1 MGGNQ
6 SVERVAFVLKDEL
19 SKSWITQ
26 ILVLLAALA
35 CALLVGTVFIFLAKS
50 NPVKAYGIMFT
61 GPFSS
66 KFGISETLVRA
77 VPLLFVGLGIVIS
90 FRSGILNIGG
100 EGQILIGAV
109 AASAAATAFSQWP
122 GVFLLPLVLLAGCAG
137 GALWGGIAGW
147 LKARLSVNEILSTVM
162 LNQIAAQVYIFLI
175 RGPLIDP
182 QQLTYGTRA
191 PQTALMPEAIWL
203 SRLIPGTRLHT
214 GLILAILMAFLVYIF
229 LWRTTTGYRMRAVG
243 AGPEAARYG
252 GIRVEF
258 YMVLAMALAGG
269 LAGLAG
275 ATEVLGVHHR
285 ALEEISAGYGFSG
298 IVAALFGRLHPL
310 GTIPAAV
317 LFGALILGADM
328 MQRAVNIPAAIV
340 MAVQGLVI
348 LFMVSSDIFLRKPG
362 YMKQMLRSIFPGK
375 DQREDLEA
383 EWKTS

>member
-1 MGGNQ
+1 M
-6 SVERVAFVLKDEL
+6 KHEL

-26 ILVLLAALA
+26 ILVLVGALV
-35 CALLVGTVFIFLAKS
+35 CALLVGAVFILLAKS
-50 NPVKAYGIMFT
+50 DPVKAYGVMFT
-61 GPFSS
+61 GPFTS

-77 VPLLFVGLGIVIS
+77 APLLLVGLGIVVS

-109 AASAAATAFSQWP
+109 TASAAAIFFSQWP
-122 GVFLLPLVLLAGCAG
+122 AVFLLPAVLLAGCLG
-137 GALWGGIAGW
+137 GGLWGGIAGW
-147 LKARLSVNEILSTVM
+147 LKARLAVNEILSTVM
-162 LNQIAAQVYIFLI
+162 LNQIAAQLYIFLI

-182 QQLTYGTRA
+182 QQLVYGTRA
-191 PQTALMPEAIWL
+191 PQTALMPESIWL
-203 SRLIPGTRLHT
+203 YRLIPGTRLHT
-214 GLILAILMAFLVYIF
+214 GLVLAVVMAVLVYVF

-252 GIRVEF
+252 GIRVEV
-258 YMVLAMALAGG
+258 YLVLAMALAGA
-269 LAGLAG
+269 LSGLAG
-275 ATEVLGVHHR
+275 AVEVLGVHHR

-348 LFMVSSDIFLRKPG
+348 LFVVSSDILLRKPG
-362 YMKQMLRSIFPGK
+362 YMKEILSSILPWKSRDKGAK
-375 DQREDLEA
+375 TQ
-383 EWKTS
+383 WKTS

>member
-1 MGGNQ
+1 
-6 SVERVAFVLKDEL
+6 VVLKHEL

-26 ILVLLAALA
+26 ILVLLAALVG
-35 CALLVGTVFIFLAKS
+35 ALLVGAVFILLAKS
-50 NPVKAYGIMFT
+50 NPLKAYGVMFS

-77 VPLLFVGLGIVIS
+77 VPLLLVGLGIVIS
-90 FRSGILNIGG
+90 FRSGILNIGA
-100 EGQILIGAV
+100 EGQILIGAI
-109 AASAAATAFSQWP
+109 AASAAAAFFPHWP
-122 GVFLLPLVLLAGCAG
+122 AFFLLPLVLVAGFAG
-137 GALWGGIAGW
+137 GAFWGGIAGW
-147 LKARLSVNEILSTVM
+147 LKARLAVNEILSTVM

-182 QQLTYGTRA
+182 EQLAYGTRA
-191 PQTALMPEAIWL
+191 PQTALMPESIWL
-203 SRLIPGTRLHT
+203 SRLLPGTRLHT
-214 GLILAILMAFLVYIF
+214 GLILAVGLAVLVYLF
-229 LWRTTTGYRMRAVG
+229 LWRTTIGYRMRAVG

-258 YMVLAMALAGG
+258 YLVLAMALAGG

-275 ATEVLGVHHR
+275 SVEVLGVHHR
-285 ALEEISAGYGFSG
+285 ALEDISAGYGFSG

-310 GTIPAAV
+310 GTIPAAI

-348 LFMVSSDIFLRKPG
+348 LFVVSSDIFLRKPG
-362 YMKQMLRSIFPGK
+362 YAKEMLRSIFSK
-375 DQREDLEA
+375 KAAKEA
-383 EWKTS
+383 

>member
-1 MGGNQ
+1 
-6 SVERVAFVLKDEL
+6 VLKYEL
-19 SKSWITQ
+19 SKSWMTQ
-26 ILVLLAALA
+26 ILVLAGALV
-35 CALLVGTVFIFLAKS
+35 CALLVGAVFILLAKS
-50 NPVKAYGIMFT
+50 DPMKAYGIMFT

-66 KFGISETLVRA
+66 NFGISETLVRA
-77 VPLLFVGLGIVIS
+77 VPLLLVGLGIVVS

-100 EGQILIGAV
+100 EGQILMGAI
-109 AASAAATAFSQWP
+109 AGSAAATFLSQWP
-122 GVFLLPLVLLAGCAG
+122 AVFLLPLVLLAGCAG

-162 LNQIAAQVYIFLI
+162 LNQIAAQLYIFLI

-182 QQLTYGTRA
+182 QQLVYGTRA
-191 PQTALMPEAIWL
+191 PQTALMPESIWL
-203 SRLIPGTRLHT
+203 HRLIPGTRLHS
-214 GLILAILMAFLVYIF
+214 GLILAVLLAGMVYLL
-229 LWRTTTGYRMRAVG
+229 LWRTTIGYRMRAVG
-243 AGPEAARYG
+243 AGPESARYG

-258 YMVLAMALAGG
+258 YLVLAMALAGG

-275 ATEVLGVHHR
+275 TVEVLGVHHR

-348 LFMVSSDIFLRKPG
+348 LFVVSSDIILRKPEVMRQILAG
-362 YMKQMLRSIFPGK
+362 FLPGK
-375 DQREDLEA
+375 GRRKGREA
-383 EWKTS
+383 RWTTS

>member
-1 MGGNQ
+1 
-6 SVERVAFVLKDEL
+6 LKYEL
-19 SKSWITQ
+19 RKSWITQ
-26 ILVLLAALA
+26 ILVLLAALV
-35 CALLVGTVFIFLAKS
+35 CALLVGAVFILLAKS
-50 NPVKAYGIMFT
+50 NPMKAYGVMFT

-77 VPLLFVGLGIVIS
+77 TPLLLVGLGIVVS

-109 AASAAATAFSQWP
+109 TASAAATLFFQWP

-162 LNQIAAQVYIFLI
+162 LNQIAAQIYIFLI

-182 QQLTYGTRA
+182 QELLYGTRA
-191 PQTALMPEAIWL
+191 PQTALMPETLWL
-203 SRLIPGTRLHT
+203 YRLMPGTRLHT
-214 GLILAILMAFLVYIF
+214 GLILSVLLAVLVYVL
-229 LWRTTTGYRMRAVG
+229 LWRTTIGYRMRAVG

-258 YMVLAMALAGG
+258 YLVLAMALAGAF
-269 LAGLAG
+269 AGLAG
-275 ATEVLGVHHR
+275 TIEVLGVHHR
-285 ALEEISAGYGFSG
+285 ALEGISAGYGFSG

-328 MQRAVNIPAAIV
+328 MQRAVHIPAAIV

-348 LFMVSSDIFLRKPG
+348 LFVVSSDIFLRKPEYIG
-362 YMKQMLRSIFPGK
+362 QILNFFFPK
-375 DQREDLEA
+375 RKQREGTEA
-383 EWKTS
+383 KWKTS

>member
-1 MGGNQ
+1 MLNL
-6 SVERVAFVLKDEL
+6 SALKQEL
-19 SKSWITQ
+19 TKSWATQ
-26 ILVLLAALA
+26 ILVLLAALLG
-35 CALLVGTVFIFLAKS
+35 ALMVGAVFILLAKS
-50 NPVKAYGIMFT
+50 NPIKAYGVMFT

-77 VPLLFVGLGIVIS
+77 VPLLLVGLGIVIS
-90 FRSGILNIGG
+90 FRSGILNIGA

-109 AASAAATAFSQWP
+109 TASAAGTIFSNWP
-122 GVFLLPLVLLAGCAG
+122 AALLLPTVLLAGFAG
-137 GALWGGIAGW
+137 GAFWGGIAGW
-147 LKARLSVNEILSTVM
+147 LKARLAVNEILSTVM

-182 QQLTYGTRA
+182 EQLAYGTRA
-191 PQTALMPEAIWL
+191 PQTAMMPESIWL
-203 SRLIPGTRLHT
+203 SRLIPGTRLHS
-214 GLILAILMAFLVYIF
+214 GLILAVVLAILVYIF

-252 GIRVEF
+252 GIKVEF
-258 YMVLAMALAGG
+258 YLVLAMALAGA

-275 ATEVLGVHHR
+275 SVEVLGVHHR

-310 GTIPAAV
+310 GTIPAAI

-348 LFMVSSDIFLRKPG
+348 LFVVSSDIFLRKPG
-362 YMKQMLRSIFPGK
+362 YMKHLTGLIFSRKGVKESGK
-375 DQREDLEA
+375 TA
-383 EWKTS
+383 WKAS

>member
-1 MGGNQ
+1 
-6 SVERVAFVLKDEL
+6 VASVLKDEL

-35 CALLVGTVFIFLAKS
+35 CALLVGAVFILLAKS

-77 VPLLFVGLGIVIS
+77 VPLLLVGLGIVIS

-122 GVFLLPLVLLAGCAG
+122 GAFLLPLVLLAGCAG

-214 GLILAILMAFLVYIF
+214 GLILAILTAFLVYIF

-275 ATEVLGVHHR
+275 TTEVLGVHHR
-285 ALEEISAGYGFSG
+285 ALEDISAGYGFSG

-362 YMKQMLRSIFPGK
+362 FMKQILRSIFPGK
-375 DQREDLEA
+375 DQGEGLEA
-383 EWKTS
+383 KWKTS

>member
-1 MGGNQ
+1 M
-6 SVERVAFVLKDEL
+6 KHEL
-19 SKSWITQ
+19 SRSWITQ
-26 ILVLLAALA
+26 ILVLLGALI
-35 CALLVGTVFIFLAKS
+35 CALMAGAVFILLAKS
-50 NPVKAYGIMFT
+50 NPVKAYGVMIT

-77 VPLLFVGLGIVIS
+77 VPLLLVGLGIVVS
-90 FRSGILNIGG
+90 FRSGMVNIGA
-100 EGQILIGAV
+100 EGQILIGAITG
-109 AASAAATAFSQWP
+109 SAAATVFSQWSA
-122 GVFLLPLVLLAGCAG
+122 VFLLPLVLLAGCAG

-162 LNQIAAQVYIFLI
+162 LNQIAAQTYIFLI

-203 SRLIPGTRLHT
+203 YRLIPGTRLHT
-214 GLILAILMAFLVYIF
+214 GLILAVLLAVVVYIF
-229 LWRTTTGYRMRAVG
+229 LWRTTTGYRLRAVG

-252 GIRVEF
+252 GIRVEA
-258 YMVLAMALAGG
+258 YLVLAMALAGALGG
-269 LAGLAG
+269 LAGTL
-275 ATEVLGVHHR
+275 EVLGVHHR

-340 MAVQGLVI
+340 MSVQGLVI
-348 LFMVSSDIFLRKPG
+348 LFVVSSDIFLRKPG
-362 YMKQMLRSIFPGK
+362 YMRQLLSSFFPKRS
-375 DQREDLEA
+375 QAEDGGA
-383 EWKTS
+383 QWMTS

>member
-1 MGGNQ
+1 M
-6 SVERVAFVLKDEL
+6 ALKHEL
-19 SKSWITQ
+19 SKSWIIQ
-26 ILVLLAALA
+26 ILVPLSALV
-35 CALLVGTVFIFLAKS
+35 CALLVGAVFILLAKS
-50 NPVKAYGIMFT
+50 DPVKAYGVMFA

-77 VPLLFVGLGIVIS
+77 VPLLLVGLGIVIS
-90 FRSGILNIGG
+90 FRSGILNIGA
-100 EGQILIGAV
+100 EGQILIGAITG
-109 AASAAATAFSQWP
+109 SAAAIFFSQWP
-122 GVFLLPLVLLAGCAG
+122 APLLLPVVLLAGCAG

-162 LNQIAAQVYIFLI
+162 LNQIAAQTYIFLI

-182 QQLTYGTRA
+182 QQLVYGTRA
-191 PQTALMPEAIWL
+191 PQTALVAEAIWL
-203 SRLIPGTRLHT
+203 NRLIPGTRLHT
-214 GLILAILMAFLVYIF
+214 GLILAVMLAVVVYVF

-258 YMVLAMALAGG
+258 YLVLAMALAGALGG
-269 LAGLAG
+269 LAG
-275 ATEVLGVHHR
+275 TVEVLGVHHR

-348 LFMVSSDIFLRKPG
+348 LFVVSSDIFLRKPG
-362 YMKQMLRSIFPGK
+362 YMKEILSLILPNRAKSVF
-375 DQREDLEA
+375 
-383 EWKTS
+383 

>member
-1 MGGNQ
+1 
-6 SVERVAFVLKDEL
+6 
-19 SKSWITQ
+19 
-26 ILVLLAALA
+26 
-35 CALLVGTVFIFLAKS
+35 
-50 NPVKAYGIMFT
+50 
-61 GPFSS
+61 
-66 KFGISETLVRA
+66 
-77 VPLLFVGLGIVIS
+77 
-90 FRSGILNIGG
+90 
-100 EGQILIGAV
+100 
-109 AASAAATAFSQWP
+109 
-122 GVFLLPLVLLAGCAG
+122 
-137 GALWGGIAGW
+137 
-147 LKARLSVNEILSTVM
+147 
-162 LNQIAAQVYIFLI
+162 
-175 RGPLIDP
+175 
-182 QQLTYGTRA
+182 
-191 PQTALMPEAIWL
+191 MPEAIWL

-214 GLILAILMAFLVYIF
+214 GLILAILTAFLVYIF

-275 ATEVLGVHHR
+275 TTEVLGVHHR

-362 YMKQMLRSIFPGK
+362 YMKQLLRSIFPGK
-375 DQREDLEA
+375 DQRESIEA
-383 EWKTS
+383 KWKTS

>member
-1 MGGNQ
+1 VKN
-6 SVERVAFVLKDEL
+6 EL
-19 SKSWITQ
+19 GPSWFTQ
-26 ILVLLAALA
+26 IFILLAALV
-35 CALLVGTVFIFLAKS
+35 CALLVGAAFILLAKS
-50 NPVKAYGIMFT
+50 DPVKAYGVMFT

-77 VPLLFVGLGIVIS
+77 VPLLLVGLGIVVS
-90 FRSGILNIGG
+90 FRSGILNIGA
-100 EGQILIGAV
+100 EGQILIGAIT
-109 AASAAATAFSQWP
+109 AAAVANSFSSWP
-122 GVFLLPLVLLAGCAG
+122 AVILLPLVMLAGFAG
-137 GALWGGIAGW
+137 GAIWGGVAGW
-147 LKARLSVNEILSTVM
+147 LKARLAVNEILSTVM
-162 LNQIAAQVYIFLI
+162 LNQIAAQIYIFLI

-182 QQLTYGTRA
+182 EQLLYGTRA

-214 GLILAILMAFLVYIF
+214 GLILSVLVAVFVYIL

-258 YMVLAMALAGG
+258 YLVLAMALAGA

-275 ATEVLGVHHR
+275 AFEVLGVHHR

-310 GTIPAAV
+310 GAIPAAV

-340 MAVQGLVI
+340 LAVQGLII
-348 LFMVSSDIFLRKPG
+348 LFVVSSDIFLRKPG
-362 YMKQMLRSIFPGK
+362 YLKQILGSIFPK
-375 DQREDLEA
+375 KNHREDRGA

>member
-1 MGGNQ
+1 MK
-6 SVERVAFVLKDEL
+6 EEL
-19 SKSWITQ
+19 SKSWIAQT
-26 ILVLLAALA
+26 LVLLAALA
-35 CALLVGTVFIFLAKS
+35 CALLVGALFILLAKS

-122 GVFLLPLVLLAGCAG
+122 GAFLLPLVLLAGCAG

-214 GLILAILMAFLVYIF
+214 GLILAILTAFLVYIF

-275 ATEVLGVHHR
+275 TTEVLGVHHR

-310 GTIPAAV
+310 GTIPAAI

-328 MQRAVNIPAAIV
+328 MQRAVSIPAAIV

-348 LFMVSSDIFLRKPG
+348 LFVVSSDIFLRKPG
-362 YMKQMLRSIFPGK
+362 YAKQMFGSIFPRK
-375 DQREDLEA
+375 EPKEM
-383 EWKTS
+383 

>member
-1 MGGNQ
+1 
-6 SVERVAFVLKDEL
+6 
-19 SKSWITQ
+19 
-26 ILVLLAALA
+26 
-35 CALLVGTVFIFLAKS
+35 
-50 NPVKAYGIMFT
+50 MFT

-66 KFGISETLVRA
+66 KFGISETVVRA
-77 VPLLFVGLGIVIS
+77 VPLLLVGLGIVIS

-122 GVFLLPLVLLAGCAG
+122 GAFLLPLVLLTGCAG

-162 LNQIAAQVYIFLI
+162 LNQIAAQIYIFLI

-229 LWRTTTGYRMRAVG
+229 LWRTTTGYRLRAVG
-243 AGPEAARYG
+243 AGPQAARYG

-258 YMVLAMALAGG
+258 YLVLAMALAGG

-275 ATEVLGVHHR
+275 TTEVLGVHHR

-362 YMKQMLRSIFPGK
+362 YMKQILRSIFPGK
-375 DQREDLEA
+375 NQGEGMEA
-383 EWKTS
+383 KWKTS

>member
-1 MGGNQ
+1 
-6 SVERVAFVLKDEL
+6 VVLALKNEQA
-19 SKSWITQ
+19 SSWLTQ
-26 ILVLLAALA
+26 ILILLAALVG
-35 CALLVGTVFIFLAKS
+35 ALLVGAVFILLAKS
-50 NPVKAYGIMFT
+50 NPFKAYSVMFT

-77 VPLLFVGLGIVIS
+77 VPLLLVGLGIVVS
-90 FRSGILNIGG
+90 FRSGILNIGA
-100 EGQILIGAV
+100 EGQILIGAITAAA
-109 AASAAATAFSQWP
+109 AASFLAQWP
-122 GVFLLPLVLLAGCAG
+122 AVILLPVVLLAGCAG
-137 GALWGGIAGW
+137 GGLWGGIAGW
-147 LKARLSVNEILSTVM
+147 LKARLAVNEILSTVM

-182 QQLTYGTRA
+182 EQLTFGTRA
-191 PQTALMPEAIWL
+191 PQTALMPEGIWL

-214 GLILAILMAFLVYIF
+214 GLILAVVVAVLVYIL
-229 LWRTTTGYRMRAVG
+229 LWRTTIGYRMRAVG
-243 AGPEAARYG
+243 AGPQASRYG

-258 YMVLAMALAGG
+258 YLVLAMALAGG

-275 ATEVLGVHHR
+275 ALEVVGVHHR

-340 MAVQGLVI
+340 MAVQGLII
-348 LFMVSSDIFLRKPG
+348 LFVVSSDILLRKQG
-362 YMKQMLRSIFPGK
+362 AMKQIWATIFPKKSRGEG
-375 DQREDLEA
+375 RGT
-383 EWKTS
+383 EWKIS

>member
-1 MGGNQ
+1 
-6 SVERVAFVLKDEL
+6 LKHEL

-26 ILVLLAALA
+26 ILVLLGALV
-35 CALLVGTVFIFLAKS
+35 CALLVGAVFILLAKS
-50 NPVKAYGIMFT
+50 DPVKAYGVMFT
-61 GPFSS
+61 GPFTS

-77 VPLLFVGLGIVIS
+77 APLLLVGLGIVVS

-109 AASAAATAFSQWP
+109 TASAAAIFFSQWP
-122 GVFLLPLVLLAGCAG
+122 AVFLLPAVLLAGCLG
-137 GALWGGIAGW
+137 GGLWGGIAGW
-147 LKARLSVNEILSTVM
+147 LKARLAVNEILSTVM
-162 LNQIAAQVYIFLI
+162 LNQIAAQLYIFLI

-182 QQLTYGTRA
+182 QQLVYGTRA
-191 PQTALMPEAIWL
+191 PQTALMPESIWL
-203 SRLIPGTRLHT
+203 YRLIPGTRLHT
-214 GLILAILMAFLVYIF
+214 GLVLAVLMAVLVYVF

-252 GIRVEF
+252 GIRVEV
-258 YMVLAMALAGG
+258 YLVLAMALAGA
-269 LAGLAG
+269 LSGLAG
-275 ATEVLGVHHR
+275 AVEVLGVHHR

-348 LFMVSSDIFLRKPG
+348 LFVVSSDILLRKPG
-362 YMKQMLRSIFPGK
+362 YMKEILISILPWKSRDKGAK
-375 DQREDLEA
+375 TQ
-383 EWKTS
+383 WKTS

>member
-1 MGGNQ
+1 
-6 SVERVAFVLKDEL
+6 LKQEL
-19 SKSWITQ
+19 TKSWITQ

-35 CALLVGTVFIFLAKS
+35 GALLVGAVFILLAKS
-50 NPVKAYGIMFT
+50 NPIKAYGVMFS

-77 VPLLFVGLGIVIS
+77 VPLLLVGLGIVIS
-90 FRSGILNIGG
+90 FRSGILNIGA

-109 AASAAATAFSQWP
+109 AAAAAGTLFSHWP
-122 GVFLLPLVLLAGCAG
+122 SALLLPTVLLVGFVG
-137 GALWGGIAGW
+137 GAFWGGIAGW
-147 LKARLSVNEILSTVM
+147 LKARLAVNEILSTVM
-162 LNQIAAQVYIFLI
+162 LNQIAAQIYIFLI

-182 QQLTYGTRA
+182 EQLSYGTRA
-191 PQTALMPEAIWL
+191 PQTAMMPEGIWL

-214 GLILAILMAFLVYIF
+214 GLILAVVLAILVYIF
-229 LWRTTTGYRMRAVG
+229 LWRTTIGYRMRAVG

-252 GIRVEF
+252 GIKVEF
-258 YMVLAMALAGG
+258 YLVLAMALAGG
-269 LAGLAG
+269 LAGVAG
-275 ATEVLGVHHR
+275 SVEVLGVHHR

-310 GTIPAAV
+310 GTIPASI

-348 LFMVSSDIFLRKPG
+348 LFVVSSDIFLRKPG
-362 YMKQMLRSIFPGK
+362 YMKQLTGSIFSRKGAKEGGK
-375 DQREDLEA
+375 TA
-383 EWKTS
+383 WKAS